1 MKTLKIT
8 IGPKGGLTV
17 DAEGFAGPACQKATA
32 ELLEKLGGTVTS
44 DEAKPELYQHD
55 QSQEQKAGQ

>member
-8 IGPKGGLTV
+8 IPPKGGLNIE
-17 DAEGFAGPACQKATA
+17 AEGFTGQACTRATA

-55 QSQEQKAGQ
+55 QGQEQKAGL